1 MKVVEVVVVL
11 LVVVVVVMVV
21 VVVIVV
27 VLVVVGVVDKGR
39 ATTTTSYITTTTN
52 ITNTTIKHT
61 HVYQGLSKHQE
72 VRFTPVTKIT
82 KLIVV
87 FWDLSGAIK
96 KLILEDKYQTD
107 HKKNWSAM
115 YLFK

>member
-1 MKVVEVVVVL
+1 MGAYIGDNAL
-11 LVVVVVVMVV
+11 LHGGRCT
-21 VVVIVV
+21 VIWGA
-27 VLVVVGVVDKGR
+27 LHCYKGGVILLHEGR
-39 ATTTTSYITTTTN
+39 YTSI
-52 ITNTTIKHT
+52 
-61 HVYQGLSKHQE
+61 YQGLSKHQE

-96 KLILEDKYQTD
+96 NLILEDKYQTD